1 MKLSIALCAS
11 AVTAASLPPLSAREE
26 GTPLSEFGHVN
37 SVSPE
42 EANAGLDMAYTI
54 NQRSVEGWPL
64 EKFGKV
70 HSVTPVDAAEYKDLG
85 GNNFNVLPV
94 FGPGHESSLKDWLKK
109 VGKDWQKDWAQDIV
123 DFREDFK
130 DELQH
135 FGKMFKNRK
144 STDTITKVDDIFE
157 DFLKPADLE
166 PRHIPDED
174 IIENFLEERDLEGRD
189 TGDCAN
195 PAVRYEWDNYS
206 ESDRQAFLSAIQ
218 CLVKKPASG
227 KFSPSKNRYEDIV
240 RLHQSYAPNIH
251 SRSTSQQTHKFLLW
265 HRYYVWAFEQ
275 ILRDECGFDRA
286 MPWWDEK
293 KWAGKFAQ
301 ATIFT
306 PKYFGSLPGPTNG
319 RGTCIYD
326 GVFNGLQ
333 SNLGPGQTVNNPH
346 CVQRAVNEGI
356 TAQTGIDSYNTCMAR
371 TSYPDFHSCVEF
383 TFHAQGHNG
392 VGATMADAIAS
403 PGDPAFF
410 MHHLYVDYVFR
421 KWQIVDLS
429 RRTTISGCAAND
441 GCPPLTLDT
450 MIYMGNICGSKCP
463 DLPVRSILR
472 TLQGQFC
479 YKYNY

>member
-1 MKLSIALCAS
+1 MKLSVALCAS
-11 AVTAASLPPLSAREE
+11 AVTAATLPPLEARED
-26 GTPLSEFGHVN
+26 GIPLSEFGQVN
-37 SVSPE
+37 SVSQE
-42 EANAGLDMAYTI
+42 EASAGIDLGFTL

-64 EKFGKV
+64 NLFGEV
-70 HSVTPVDAAEYKDLG
+70 HAVSLTEASQLKDLG
-85 GNNFNVLPV
+85 GNNFSVLPI
-94 FGPGHESSLKDWLKK
+94 FGPGHESNLKSWLQRI
-109 VGKDWQKDWAQDIV
+109 GKQWQKDWAQDIA
-123 DFREDFK
+123 DFKEDFN
-130 DELQH
+130 DEIKN
-135 FGKMFKNRK
+135 FGKMFKNRGPND
-144 STDTITKVDDIFE
+144 SITKVEDIFE
-157 DFLKPADLE
+157 DYFTPATLE
-166 PRHIPDED
+166 PKDIPAEDLVDENVID
-174 IIENFLEERDLEGRD
+174 SRD

-195 PAVRYEWDNYS
+195 PNVRFEWDDYS
-206 ESDRQAFLSAIQ
+206 TSDKQAFVAAIQ
-218 CLVKKPASG
+218 CLIKKPASG
-227 KFSPSKNRYEDIV
+227 KFSPSQNRYEDFV

-275 ILRDECGFDRA
+275 VLRDECGFNRA

-306 PKYFGSLPGPTNG
+306 SQYFGTLPGATNG
-319 RGTCIYD
+319 RGTCITD
-326 GVFNGLQ
+326 GAFAGIQ
-333 SNLGPGQTVNNPH
+333 SNLGPGQTINNPH
-346 CVQRAVNEGI
+346 CVQRAVNEQI
-356 TAQTGIDSYNTCMAR
+356 TAQTGVDSYNVCLAR

-403 PGDPAFF
+403 PGDPSFF

-421 KWQIVDLS
+421 KWQLGDIS

-450 MIYMGNICGSKCP
+450 MIYMGNICGAKCP
-463 DLPVRSILR
+463 DLPVSQVLR

-479 YKYNY
+479 YRYNY